1 VAAAAAAQ
9 QMDLT
14 AVLVAAHKG
23 RALLELEI
31 PQAQA
36 RPKAATVA
44 QEAES
49 LHQTT
54 VAAAVAVRQQRAELA
69 QEQLVEMAAQEPHL
83 LFPAHL

>member
-1 VAAAAAAQ
+1 MAVLAAA
-9 QMDLT
+9 
-14 AVLVAAHKG
+14 HRG
-23 RALLELEI
+23 PELLALEI

-54 VAAAVAVRQQRAELA
+54 VAVAVAVRQQRVELA

-83 LFPAHL
+83 LFPVHL